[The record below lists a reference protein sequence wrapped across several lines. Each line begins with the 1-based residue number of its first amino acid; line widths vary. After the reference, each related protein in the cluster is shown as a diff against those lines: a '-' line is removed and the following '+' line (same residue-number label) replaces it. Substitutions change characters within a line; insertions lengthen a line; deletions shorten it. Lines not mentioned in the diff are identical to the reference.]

1 MGFGRFLKKMI
12 IPGYS
17 TIRTVDKM
25 LDDGVVEGIKNSYK
39 EDICEDMPITSH
51 IYKAGKYDGKKDGI
65 EEASQI
71 YEKKLLQQAEEFL
84 KQQKDAKKE
93 ITAYKALLD
102 EYEKEIEKLE
112 NKVNRT
118 QEENAYLQKLLLT
131 ERQLRKLN

>member
-1 MGFGRFLKKMI
+1 MK
-12 IPGYS
+12 
-17 TIRTVDKM
+17 
-25 LDDGVVEGIKNSYK
+25 
-39 EDICEDMPITSH
+39 
-51 IYKAGKYDGKKDGI
+51 
-65 EEASQI
+65 
-71 YEKKLLQQAEEFL
+71 QAEEFL
-84 KQQKDAKKE
+84 KQQKNAKKE